1 MVPQSYSSRAHHTEV
16 VKRAR
21 ATATYMLPNTTYN
34 YSRLVDDVL
43 SGKHNREAD
52 LARGFLAGAIGGLIG
67 TAVKSVAEKYLPVRP
82 PSADAPPAKLAN
94 RAANAVA
101 GERLSEDQKAIA
113 EQGMH
118 WVFGTVLGGVYG
130 AAVEWLPALND
141 GMGLPF
147 GALVFGLMHEA
158 ALPAADL
165 EPGHEGK
172 DDEQERNE
180 MITHLAYGFVTEVV
194 RSQVRKA

>member
-1 MVPQSYSSRAHHTEV
+1 
-16 VKRAR
+16 
-21 ATATYMLPNTTYN
+21 MLPNTSYN
-34 YSRLVDDVL
+34 YANLVQDVL
-43 SGKHNREAD
+43 NGNHNREAD
-52 LARGFLAGAIGGLIG
+52 LARGFLAGALGGLIG
-67 TAVKSVAEKYLPVRP
+67 TGLKTLAEKYFPPRA

-94 RAANAVA
+94 RAAQAIA
-101 GERLSEDQKAIA
+101 GERLTEQQKEVA

-147 GALVFGLMHEA
+147 GAVVFGVMHEG

-165 EPGHEGK
+165 EPGHEDK
-172 DDEQERNE
+172 DPVNERNE
-180 MITHLAYGFVTEVV
+180 MISHLVYGFVTEAV
-194 RSQVRKA
+194 RAQVRKRE

>member
-1 MVPQSYSSRAHHTEV
+1 
-16 VKRAR
+16 
-21 ATATYMLPNTTYN
+21 MLPNTTYD

-43 SGKHNREAD
+43 SGRHNREAD
-52 LARGFLAGAIGGLIG
+52 LTRGFLAGALGGLIG
-67 TAVKSVAEKYLPVRP
+67 TVVKTVAERYLPVRP
-82 PSADAPPAKLAN
+82 PNADAPSAKLAN
-94 RAANAVA
+94 RAAGAIA
-101 GERLSEDQKAIA
+101 SERLTDDQKAIA

-141 GMGLPF
+141 GVGLPF
-147 GALVFGLMHEA
+147 GGAVFALMHEG

-172 DDEQERNE
+172 DGELERNE

-194 RSQVRKA
+194 RAQVRKAEANAA